1 MPKQMSDFK
10 AKMHKIRFLL
20 GLPKTPLGELTAP
33 PDLLTGFKGPTSKGR
48 AGGGRGEKRERKG
61 EREGDG
67 KVRRRGRECGGE
79 GRGGGGKGSEGGDT
93 QYFLPGLTPL
103 APQYTPAPCDLD
115 LLTLKVVSV
124 SHVTW
129 AASVIGH
136 SVLSTT
142 RGTRQTDIRRQTDK
156 RQTTSSLNTSA

>member
-1 MPKQMSDFK
+1 M
-10 AKMHKIRFLL
+10 
-20 GLPKTPLGELTAP
+20 
-33 PDLLTGFKGPTSKGR
+33 
-48 AGGGRGEKRERKG
+48 
-61 EREGDG
+61 
-67 KVRRRGRECGGE
+67 E
-79 GRGGGGKGSEGGDT
+79 GRGGEGEGREVREGT
-93 QYFLPGLTPL
+93 PNIFLPGLTPL